1 MYQLIG
7 TSIVIIYAA
16 LLFAV
21 YRVSRKRT
29 DRDSLQS
36 FIFVDQKA
44 PPYLLAPSIFCSWV
58 WPTTIIGA
66 AEAGIRYGL
75 SGGVAYALG
84 AGIGFLMMTMM
95 LAAFHKLMPGVPFIT
110 EFVGKRFSEKA
121 RTIYFILVV
130 LIAIYIIVEMAAGIG
145 FVLSGLFG
153 ISFKMVTFFSVMIA
167 VSFIILS
174 GTRGLLYNDL
184 LNFFIIAITFGAIAF
199 LILSKYD
206 ITYLYRGLL
215 DVSSNPG
222 NNNYNPDIF
231 NYFAAGG
238 LRYFLAAVIVGFAQT
253 CIDPAYSLRAYIA
266 PDEKSFVSSFIL
278 GGVVLFMPV
287 AMISSV
293 ILGYTVLA
301 LNFELDGIINLSTVI
316 SSKMFLEQFPLWVS
330 VLFAFMMFAITMT
343 TILSSLMGIMGIAA
357 FDIYTERIVSRAEEK
372 GKLIFGRVF
381 TVLIGLI
388 CALIGISLEKISLLT
403 LDTFCGILFAAPC
416 GVLVMGLLSRK
427 PFGNL
432 SVIAIILGAGAG
444 FFVWLLLAD
453 SKSDWFFGT
462 LLSFCG
468 PMLFLW
474 VAGKFTKQKFNMI
487 SLRW

>member
-1 MYQLIG
+1 M
-7 TSIVIIYAA
+7 
-16 LLFAV
+16 
-21 YRVSRKRT
+21 
-29 DRDSLQS
+29 
-36 FIFVDQKA
+36 
-44 PPYLLAPSIFCSWV
+44 
-58 WPTTIIGA
+58 
-66 AEAGIRYGL
+66 
-75 SGGVAYALG
+75 
-84 AGIGFLMMTMM
+84 
-95 LAAFHKLMPGVPFIT
+95 
-110 EFVGKRFSEKA
+110 
-121 RTIYFILVV
+121 
-130 LIAIYIIVEMAAGIG
+130 
-145 FVLSGLFG
+145 
-153 ISFKMVTFFSVMIA
+153 
-167 VSFIILS
+167 
-174 GTRGLLYNDL
+174 
-184 LNFFIIAITFGAIAF
+184 
-199 LILSKYD
+199 
-206 ITYLYRGLL
+206 
-215 DVSSNPG
+215 
-222 NNNYNPDIF
+222 
-231 NYFAAGG
+231 
-238 LRYFLAAVIVGFAQT
+238 GFAQT

-266 PDEKSFVSSFIL
+266 PDEKSFVRSFIL

-330 VLFAFMMFAITMT
+330 ALFAFMMFAITMT